1 MRKVAIPVLLLFV
14 VLGLMFAL
22 SSACTGADPTGAETL
37 ESEGPGV
44 ALDFVWILICGCLVF
59 SMHAGFSML
68 ESGFSRSKN
77 VTNVLMKNI
86 MAYAVGGIAFFFI
99 GYVLLLGSDFNG
111 LLGTDGFM
119 LLGDFYDVST
129 ILLWFFMMVFAA
141 TSATIVSGAVAERT
155 KFSVFIIVV
164 IAMTAFIYPI
174 YGHWIWGGGW
184 LATSDFMV
192 DLAGGYGAMD
202 FAGSGV
208 VHAVGGFVALAGCLI
223 IGPRIGKYSQDGKPN
238 PIPGHSTTLAVLGA
252 LILWFGWFG
261 FNAGSTLSAYELRIS
276 VIAVNT
282 NLAAAAGA
290 VVAMAITWIKFGKAD
305 LAMTVNGAIA
315 GLVGITAG
323 CAWVAPWASLL
334 IGGVAGAIVCYAFW
348 FLERR
353 GVDDVVGAISVHA
366 FGGIWG
372 LLALGIFADGTYGNY
387 TTDGLMITG
396 LLYGNPGFFAVQLI
410 SAAVCLLWALG
421 LGLLLFYGL
430 KRIMGVR
437 VSAEEEME
445 GLDLAEHGTLTYPEF
460 VTMDLVVK
468 RRR

>member
-1 MRKVAIPVLLLFV
+1 
-14 VLGLMFAL
+14 
-22 SSACTGADPTGAETL
+22 
-37 ESEGPGV
+37 
-44 ALDFVWILICGCLVF
+44 
-59 SMHAGFSML
+59 
-68 ESGFSRSKN
+68 
-77 VTNVLMKNI
+77 
-86 MAYAVGGIAFFFI
+86 
-99 GYVLLLGSDFNG
+99 
-111 LLGTDGFM
+111 
-119 LLGDFYDVST
+119 
-129 ILLWFFMMVFAA
+129 
-141 TSATIVSGAVAERT
+141 
-155 KFSVFIIVV
+155 
-164 IAMTAFIYPI
+164 
-174 YGHWIWGGGW
+174 
-184 LATSDFMV
+184 
-192 DLAGGYGAMD
+192 MD

-223 IGPRIGKYSQDGKPN
+223 IGPRIVKYSQDGKPN

-290 VVAMAITWIKFGKAD
+290 VVAMVITWIKFGKAD

-315 GLVGITAG
+315 GLVGITAA
-323 CAWVAPWASLL
+323 CARVAPWASLL

-372 LLALGIFADGTYGNY
+372 LLALGIFVDGTYGNY

-430 KRIMGVR
+430 KKIMGVR
-437 VSAEEEME
+437 VSAEEME
-445 GLDLAEHGTLTYPEF
+445 GPNLAYRPRYKGGYFPVPPTDSMYEIRSMAMMKMMRTGIEVEVHHHEVATAGQDDQWLVTEKGVRHPSDQIGRTWAQRGQADPRSASESGGDLGHESGSLLVSGDHQLYVGIVKGVNDLEILLTRNAEDPFHTFPL
-460 VTMDLVVK
+460 
-468 RRR
+468 